1 MNGVNEYVGMR
12 YVPKI
17 ADPVEWD
24 STRNYE
30 SLMIV
35 TYQGNSYTSRM
46 PVPAGIPITDT
57 HYWALTGNYNA
68 QIEQYRQQVLQFDA
82 RITQAQ
88 GDADDAKTA
97 AESAQG
103 SADAANA
110 ILAGYAEG
118 DTVKAD
124 VSALQT
130 AIGNVDN
137 KIGTLPEGETD
148 VVSYVGGEV
157 QIINTDLDGIDG
169 RIDNINSTLTGFDPQ
184 NTVKD
189 YVDTEIA
196 NISTRKKMLVIGDSL
211 SGSTYVAANS
221 RWCVLL
227 AARLNADLYVFQ
239 ANGAGYAEPGVGG
252 KTFQSL
258 IADAHTSTQFDDA
271 DIDYVFIFGGTNDI
285 SETMLPSA
293 ITGAFD
299 DTLTAA
305 RQYFTN
311 AKLYICS
318 TTARYDHLKLVSST
332 RQGEV
337 YQLKAWRNRL
347 SFAVTGAIMLPLTF
361 VLGFNESYYVGGS
374 SDHIHLNA
382 NGHQKVANAIW
393 DMMNGIPVSTYFTGS
408 MLASDDS
415 SVGVFRCTA
424 SPIGLQVFGY
434 TQASA
439 GASSYLH
446 DEFLVLRDAGFDNF
460 WNGVAVT
467 GANGGYVGAYSNND
481 GGLHFVGYG
490 AFNCYVSLA

>member
-1 MNGVNEYVGMR
+1 MAVTQYIGAR
-12 YVPKI
+12 YVTLF
-17 ADPVEWD
+17 ADPIEWS
-24 STRNYE
+24 STKSYE
-30 SLMIV
+30 PLTVV
-35 TYQGNSYTSRM
+35 THQGNSYTSKQFV
-46 PVPAGIPITDT
+46 PVGIDISNGDF
-57 HYWALTGNYNA
+57 WVLTGNYNA
-68 QIEQYRQQVLQFDA
+68 QVEQYRQEVRAFDG

-97 AESAQG
+97 SESAQE
-103 SADAANA
+103 SADTANA

-130 AIGNVDN
+130 AIGNVDA

-169 RIDNINSTLTGFDPQ
+169 RIDNINSTLTGFDQQ
-184 NTVKD
+184 NTVKN

-196 NISTRKKMLVIGDSL
+196 SLSTRKKMLVIGDSL

-227 AARLNADLYVFQ
+227 AERLDADLYVFH

-258 IADAHTSTQFDDA
+258 IADAHTSTQFEDA

-293 ITGAFD
+293 ISGAFD

-318 TTARYDHLKLVSST
+318 TTARYDHLKLVSAT

-337 YQLKAWRNRL
+337 YQLKAWRNRP
-347 SFAVTGAIMLPLTF
+347 SFAATGAILLPLTF

-393 DMMNGIPVSTYFTGS
+393 DMMNGIPVSVYFTGS
-408 MLASDDS
+408 MLSGSDT
-415 SVGVFRCTA
+415 SVGVFRCNA

-434 TQASA
+434 TQAAA
-439 GASSYLH
+439 GSDSYLH

-460 WNGVAVT
+460 WNGVSVT
-467 GANGGYVGAYSNND
+467 GANGGYVGGYSDANS
-481 GGLHFVGYG
+481 GLHFVGYG
-490 AFNCYVSLA
+490 GFNCYVPLA

>member
-1 MNGVNEYVGMR
+1 MAVTQYIGAR
-12 YVPKI
+12 YVPLF
-17 ADPVEWD
+17 ADPIEW
-24 STRNYE
+24 SSAKSYE
-30 SLMIV
+30 PLTIV
-35 TYQGNSYTSRM
+35 TYQGASYTSKQAV
-46 PVPAGIPITDT
+46 PVGIDIDNDDF
-57 HYWALTGNYNA
+57 WVLTGNYNA
-68 QIEQYRQQVLQFDA
+68 QVEQYRQEVRAYDA

-88 GDADDAKTA
+88 DDADDAKEA

-103 SADAANA
+103 SADDALA
-110 ILAGYAEG
+110 ILSGYAEG
-118 DTVKAD
+118 DTVKGD
-124 VSALQT
+124 ISALQT
-130 AIGNVDN
+130 AIGNVDA

-157 QIINTDLDGIDG
+157 QVINTDLDGIDA
-169 RIDNINSTLTGFDPQ
+169 TLAGFDANNP
-184 NTVKD
+184 VKP
-189 YVDTEIA
+189 YVDNAIA
-196 NISTRKKMLVIGDSL
+196 GITTRKKMLVIGDSL

-221 RWCVLL
+221 RWCVLI

-293 ITGAFD
+293 ISGAFD

-318 TTARYDHLKLVSST
+318 TTARYDHLKLVSNT

-337 YQLKAWRNRL
+337 YQLKAWRNRA
-347 SFAVTGAIMLPLTF
+347 SFAATGAILLPLTF

-382 NGHQKVANAIW
+382 NGHQRVANAIW
-393 DMMNGIPVSTYFTGS
+393 DMLNGIPVSVYFTGS
-408 MLASDDS
+408 MLSGSDA
-415 SVGVFRCTA
+415 SVGVFRCNA

-439 GASSYLH
+439 GSDSYLH

-460 WNGVAVT
+460 WNGVSVT
-467 GANGGYVGAYSNND
+467 GANGGYVGGYSDANS
-481 GGLHFVGYG
+481 GLHFVGYG
-490 AFNCYVSLA
+490 GFNCYVPLA

>member
-1 MNGVNEYVGMR
+1 MNGVNEYIGMR
-12 YVPKI
+12 YITKF
-17 ADPVEWD
+17 ADPIQWD
-24 STRNYE
+24 DTRQYE
-30 SLMIV
+30 HLTV
-35 TYQGNSYTSRM
+35 VQYQGATYVSKR
-46 PVPAGIPITDT
+46 PVPIGIQITDT
-57 HYWALTGNYNA
+57 NYWLLWADFNA
-68 QIEQYRQQVLQFDA
+68 QIEQYRQEVRAMDG
-82 RITQAQ
+82 RVTQAE
-88 GDADDAKTA
+88 GDAEDALEQVGAIADDVA
-97 AESAQG
+97 AIE
-103 SADAANA
+103 A

-124 VSALQT
+124 ISTLQT
-130 AIGNVDN
+130 AIGNVDA

-157 QIINTDLDGIDG
+157 QVINTDLDGIDA
-169 RIDNINSTLTGFDPQ
+169 TLAGFDANNP
-184 NTVKD
+184 VKP
-189 YVDTEIA
+189 YVDNAIA
-196 NISTRKKMLVIGDSL
+196 GITTRKKMLVIGDSL

-227 AARLNADLYVFQ
+227 AARLDADLYVFQ

-252 KTFQSL
+252 KTFQTL
-258 IADAHTSTQFDDA
+258 VADAHASTQFDDA
-271 DIDYVFIFGGTNDI
+271 DIDYLFIFGGTNDI

-293 ITGAFD
+293 TSGAFD

-305 RQYFTN
+305 RNYFPN

-318 TTARYDHLKLVSST
+318 TTARYDHLKLVSAN
-332 RQGEV
+332 RRGEV
-337 YQLKAWRNRL
+337 YQLKAWRSRA
-347 SFAVTGAIMLPLTF
+347 SFAATGAILLPLTF

-382 NGHQKVANAIW
+382 SGHQKVANAIW
-393 DMMNGIPVSTYFTGS
+393 DMMNGIPISTYFTGS
-408 MLASDDS
+408 MLSASDA
-415 SVGVFRCTA
+415 SVGTFRCTA

-439 GASSYLH
+439 GSDSYLH

-467 GANGGYVGAYSNND
+467 GANGGYIGAYNAANS
-481 GGLHFVGYG
+481 GLHFVGYG

>member
-1 MNGVNEYVGMR
+1 MEYIGMR
-12 YVPKI
+12 YITKF
-17 ADPVEWD
+17 ADPIQWD
-24 STRNYE
+24 DTRQYE
-30 SLMIV
+30 HLTV
-35 TYQGNSYTSRM
+35 VQYQGGTYVSKQ
-46 PVPAGIPITDT
+46 PVPVGIPITDT
-57 HYWALTGNYNA
+57 NYWLYWADFNA
-68 QIEQYRQQVLQFDA
+68 QIEQYRQEVRAMDG
-82 RITQAQ
+82 RVTQAESDA
-88 GDADDAKTA
+88 GDALEQVGTVADYVA
-97 AESAQG
+97 AIE
-103 SADAANA
+103 A

-118 DTVKAD
+118 DTVKGD

-130 AIGNVDN
+130 AIGNVDA
-137 KIGTLPEGETD
+137 KIGTLPDGETD

-157 QIINTDLDGIDG
+157 QVINTDLDGIDG

-184 NTVKD
+184 NTVKN

-196 NISTRKKMLVIGDSL
+196 SLSTRKKMLVIGDSL

-239 ANGAGYAEPGVGG
+239 ANGAGFAEPGVGG
-252 KTFQSL
+252 KTFQTL
-258 IADAHTSTQFDDA
+258 VADAHASTQFNDE

-285 SETMLPSA
+285 SETMLPSGIA
-293 ITGAFD
+293 GAFD

-318 TTARYDHLKLVSST
+318 TTARYDHLKLVSAN
-332 RQGEV
+332 RHGEV
-337 YQLKAWRNRL
+337 YQLKAWRNRA
-347 SFAVTGAIMLPLTF
+347 SFASVGAILLPLTF
-361 VLGFNESYYVGGS
+361 VLGFNESYYVGGA
-374 SDHIHLNA
+374 SDHIHMNA
-382 NGHQKVANAIW
+382 SGHQRVANAIW

-408 MLASDDS
+408 MLSASDE
-415 SVGVFRCTA
+415 SVGTFRCNA

-439 GASSYLH
+439 GSDSYLH

-467 GANGGYVGAYSNND
+467 GANGGYIGAYNDTNN
-481 GGLHFVGYG
+481 GLHFVGYG
-490 AFNCYVSLA
+490 AFNCYVALA

>member
-1 MNGVNEYVGMR
+1 MNGVREYVGMR
-12 YVPKI
+12 YLTKF
-17 ADPVEWD
+17 ADPIQWD
-24 STRNYE
+24 DTRQYE
-30 SLMIV
+30 QLTV
-35 TYQGNSYTSRM
+35 VQYQGATYVSKQI
-46 PVPAGIPITDT
+46 VPIGIQITDT
-57 HYWALTGNYNA
+57 NYWIRWADFNA
-68 QIEQYRQQVLQFDA
+68 QLEQYRQEVRAMDG
-82 RITQAQ
+82 RVTQAESDAGNALEQ
-88 GDADDAKTA
+88 VGTVADDVA
-97 AESAQG
+97 AIE
-103 SADAANA
+103 A

-124 VSALQT
+124 VSTLQT
-130 AIGNVDN
+130 AIGNVDA

-148 VVSYVGGEV
+148 VVSYVSGEV
-157 QIINTDLDGIDG
+157 QIINTDLDGIDE
-169 RIDNINSTLTGFDPQ
+169 TLAGFSP
-184 NTVKD
+184 TTPVKT
-189 YVDTEIA
+189 YVDNAIA
-196 NISTRKKMLVIGDSL
+196 GLSTRKKMLVIGDSL

-227 AARLNADLYVFQ
+227 AERLNADLYVFQ

-258 IADAHTSTQFDDA
+258 IADAHTSTQFDDS
-271 DIDYVFIFGGTNDI
+271 DIDFVFIFGGTNDI

-293 ITGAFD
+293 ISGAFD

-318 TTARYDHLKLVSST
+318 TTARYDHLKLVSTT

-337 YQLKAWRNRL
+337 YQLKSWRNRA
-347 SFAVTGAIMLPLTF
+347 SFAATGAILLPLTF

-393 DMMNGIPVSTYFTGS
+393 DMMNGIPVSVYFTGS
-408 MLASDDS
+408 MLSGSDA
-415 SVGVFRCTA
+415 SVGVFRCNA

-434 TQASA
+434 TQAAA
-439 GASSYLH
+439 GSDSYLH

-460 WNGVAVT
+460 WNGIAVT
-467 GANGGYVGAYSNND
+467 GANGGYVGGYSDANS
-481 GGLHFVGYG
+481 GLHFVGYG
-490 AFNCYVSLA
+490 GFNCYVPLA

>member
-1 MNGVNEYVGMR
+1 MAVTQYIGAR
-12 YVPKI
+12 YITKF
-17 ADPVEWD
+17 ADPIEHD
-24 STRNYE
+24 STSAYE
-30 SLMIV
+30 PLTV
-35 TYQGNSYTSRM
+35 VQYQGDSYVSKQSV
-46 PVPAGIPITDT
+46 PVGIAITNT
-57 HYWALTGNYNA
+57 NYWLHWSDYNA
-68 QIEQYRQQVLQFDA
+68 QVEQYRQEVRAFDG

-88 GDADDAKTA
+88 GDATDAKDAADSAQDSADDAL
-97 AESAQG
+97 
-103 SADAANA
+103 A

-124 VSALQT
+124 ISTLQT
-130 AIGNVDN
+130 AIGNVDA
-137 KIGTLPEGETD
+137 KIGTLPEGETS
-148 VVSYVGGEV
+148 VVDYVDGK
-157 QIINTDLDGIDG
+157 IADIDTDLDGIDG
-169 RIDNINSTLTGFDPQ
+169 RIDNINSTLVGFDPQ

-196 NISTRKKMLVIGDSL
+196 SLSTRKKMLVIGDSL

-227 AARLNADLYVFQ
+227 AARLDADLYVFQ
-239 ANGAGYAEPGVGG
+239 ANGAGYAEPGIGG

-271 DIDYVFIFGGTNDI
+271 DIDYLFIFGGTNDI

-293 ITGAFD
+293 ISGAFD

-305 RQYFTN
+305 RNYFPN

-318 TTARYDHLKLVSST
+318 TTARYDHLKLVSAT

-337 YQLKAWRNRL
+337 YQLKAWRNRA
-347 SFAVTGAIMLPLTF
+347 SFAATGAILLPLTF
-361 VLGFNESYYVGGS
+361 VLGFNESYYVGGQ

-393 DMMNGIPVSTYFTGS
+393 DMMNGIPVSVYFTGDVLS
-408 MLASDDS
+408 AADTN
-415 SVGVFRCTA
+415 VGVFRCNA

-434 TQASA
+434 TQSGA
-439 GASSYLH
+439 GSDSYLH
-446 DEFLVLRDAGFDNF
+446 DEFLVLKDAGFDNF

-467 GANGGYVGAYSNND
+467 GANGGYVGGYSDANS
-481 GGLHFVGYG
+481 GLHFVGYG
-490 AFNCYVSLA
+490 GFNVYVPLA